1 MNHSH
6 HSFHIPVMGTAFTI
20 DTPLKVAHFGIN
32 SVLSLG
38 DDMLLERLRKMY
50 CQKFDL
56 PYAQIEDNDHDSRAR
71 RITSYLNLIKELVEK
86 RFQELKNAG
95 LNANDGI
102 KRYFKMLP
110 DGSAIKKQFQEVLS
124 GDTSGQRIRKWLND
138 YLSLGSID
146 VNIMTKLDKPN
157 FIKGEQ
163 LPIEFN
169 DAHAALRGF
178 AMSELSSSIV
188 FSAGMNPRLFSYMEH
203 FEDFYPD
210 PNAEIKK
217 KIVLKVSDYRSAL
230 IQGRFLAKKG
240 LWVSE
245 FRIESGMNCGGHAF
259 ATNGHLMGPIL
270 AEFRDQREELYN
282 TLKDQ
287 VSKAWTDK
295 GRHIPDSRLP
305 FKITAQGGVGTA
317 EEHQFLLDHYQLD
330 SVGWGTP
337 FLLVPEVT
345 NVDEHTRNLLIEAK
359 EKDLYLSGI
368 SPLGVP
374 FNSLRGNTRDEEK
387 FRNISKNRPGS
398 SCPKKLLS
406 SNTEFTEEP
415 ICTAS
420 RQYQRLKLM
429 ELDTL
434 GLSSSDYNSQR
445 EKILEKSCLCVG
457 LGNSAL
463 MVNDI
468 YTRKDGFGV
477 SICPGPNMAYYS
489 RELTMDDMIDHIYGR
504 QNVIT
509 RTDRPHM
516 FMKEL
521 DMYVEYFRKEVK
533 DSERRM
539 NSRQLK
545 NLLEFS
551 ENLKLGISYYKDL
564 FESIKE
570 YFGAIKGLIF
580 QRLNQQLEQLH
591 VLHEEIEALTLEQ
604 ELA

>member
-551 ENLKLGISYYKDL
+551 ENLKSGIGYYKDL

>member
-1 MNHSH
+1 
-6 HSFHIPVMGTAFTI
+6 MGTAFSI
-20 DTPLKVAHFGIN
+20 DTPFKVAHYGIS
-32 SVLSLG
+32 SVLSIG
-38 DDMLLERLRKMY
+38 DDMLLERIRKMY
-50 CQKFDL
+50 CDKFDL
-56 PYAQIEDNDHDSRAR
+56 PYAEIDDKAEDSRAK
-71 RITSYLNLIKELVEK
+71 RITSYLNLIKELVER
-86 RFQELKNAG
+86 RFLEMKNAG

-102 KRYFKMLP
+102 KRYLRMLP
-110 DGSAIKKQFQEVLS
+110 DGTTFKKQYQEMIS
-124 GDTSGQRIRKWLND
+124 GDSSGQKVLKWLND
-138 YLSLGSID
+138 NLTLGSID

-178 AMSELSSSIV
+178 ARSELSSSII
-188 FSAGMNPRLFSYMEH
+188 FSAGMNPRLFSYMEG

-210 PNAEIKK
+210 QNSHIKK

-230 IQGRFLAKKG
+230 IQGRFLTKKG

-245 FRIESGMNCGGHAF
+245 FRIESGLNCGGHAF
-259 ATNGHLMGPIL
+259 ATNGYLMGPIL
-270 AEFRDQREELYN
+270 AEFRDQREELYD
-282 TLKDQ
+282 TLKEQ
-287 VSKAWTDK
+287 VSKVWEEK
-295 GRHIPDSRLP
+295 GYTVPEERLP

-345 NVDEHTRNLLIEAK
+345 NVDKHTRNLLIDAK
-359 EKDLYLSGI
+359 EEDLYLSGI

-387 FRNISKNRPGS
+387 FKNINKGRPGS

-406 SNTEFTEEP
+406 SNTEFTDEP

-420 RQYQRLKLM
+420 RQYQNLKLK

-434 GLSSSDYNSQR
+434 DLNTEEYQYQK

-457 LGNSAL
+457 LGNAAL

-468 YTRKDGFGV
+468 NIKKDGFGV

-489 RELTMDDMIDHIYGR
+489 KELTLDDMADHIYGR
-504 QNVIT
+504 KDVIT

-521 DMYVEYFRKEVK
+521 DMYLDYFRKLIKE
-533 DSERRM
+533 SEHQI
-539 NSRQLK
+539 NSRKLK
-545 NLLEFS
+545 NLMEFS
-551 ENLKLGISYYKDL
+551 ANLKSGISYYQNL
-564 FESIKE
+564 FGEVEE
-570 YFGAIKGLIF
+570 YFRAMKDHVL
-580 QRLNQQLEQLH
+580 QRLNNKLDQLH
-591 VLHEEIEALTLEQ
+591 ILHDKIESLTLE
-604 ELA
+604 LA

>member
-1 MNHSH
+1 
-6 HSFHIPVMGTAFTI
+6 MGTAFTI

-110 DGSAIKKQFQEVLS
+110 DGSAIKKQFQEMLS

-551 ENLKLGISYYKDL
+551 ENLKSGIGYYKDL

-570 YFGAIKGLIF
+570 YFGTIKGLIF